1 MLMAVLTLL
10 WGCSSDEEEKGGDLT
25 FNESAKPTWRVD
37 WFSTAAPPDWHDPA
51 STAYECSMNLLVEL
65 DGDAEDYSSN
75 ADLMSVFI
83 NGECRGV
90 SYRNVL
96 NNGKIAFLLHPSGR
110 SEENGAPMELR
121 YYCDQLK
128 HLTISDAI
136 PPFESSNL
144 IDDTYQLV
152 FDFGYGSTKYPYF
165 TELAIV
171 LPEKLPF
178 TPTEDDQLA
187 VFVGNECRGVGAQAP
202 EFYSDWK
209 VIAYQAQPEETVQ
222 VRYYSAD
229 KGGIYTITQPITLK
243 GELQQEKIKF

>member
-10 WGCSSDEEEKGGDLT
+10 WGCSSDEDEKGGDLT
-25 FNESAKPTWRVD
+25 FTESANPTWRVD
-37 WFSTAAPPDWHDPA
+37 WFSIAAPPDWHDPA

-65 DGDAEDYSSN
+65 DGDAERYSSN

-96 NNGKIAFLLHPSGR
+96 DNGEIAFLLHPSGR

-121 YYCDQLK
+121 YYCEKLK

-136 PPFESSNL
+136 PPFKSSNL

-165 TELAIV
+165 TELTIV
-171 LPEKLPF
+171 LPEKLPC
-178 TPTEDDQLA
+178 TPH
-187 VFVGNECRGVGAQAP
+187 
-202 EFYSDWK
+202 WK
-209 VIAYQAQPEETVQ
+209 MTAYQVHPDETVQ
-222 VRYYSAD
+222 VRYYSAA

-243 GELQQEKIKF
+243 GNLQQENIKF